1 MEKTIKLYQIENQI
15 GQRIRE
21 LRIKKGLTQFQ
32 VATLIGTT
40 QAQIARY
47 ENRVQDP
54 TSRRISEI
62 AKALDIYEGY
72 LFREITE
79 KDIDV
84 YLCLVESPKKVE

>member
-1 MEKTIKLYQIENQI
+1 MKKQNTFCIVGTRIK
-15 GQRIRE
+15 E
-21 LRIKKGLTQFQ
+21 LRIKRGLTQFQ
-32 VATLIGTT
+32 LATLIGTT

-47 ENRVQDP
+47 ETGVRDP

-84 YLCLVESPKKVE
+84 YLCLVESPKKRE